1 MEKHSVCTETKLLL
15 ATSGETVVKKKDIVE
30 KGGGGLKV
38 KRDTQIYQEDV
49 FIKALIDGKSL
60 QY

>member
-1 MEKHSVCTETKLLL
+1 MCTETKLLL